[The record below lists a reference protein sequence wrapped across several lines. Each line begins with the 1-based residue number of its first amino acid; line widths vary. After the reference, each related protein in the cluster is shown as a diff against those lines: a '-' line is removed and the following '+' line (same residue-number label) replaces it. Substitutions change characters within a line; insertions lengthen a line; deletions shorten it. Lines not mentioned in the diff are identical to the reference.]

1 MKKKI
6 PTLNI
11 IRKNLDGTYGNLVL
25 LSQKTG
31 IEYNKLLRFKE
42 KNPII
47 RKWIAEEK
55 EKLLDVVEAKIT
67 ENMLKKGSEN
77 SQWRYVNAQGRHRGY
92 GEHVVQEQIVTNVDS
107 AYVSAYKEYGKVRKD
122 LLDKA
127 KKDIKKTSSKEA

>member
-67 ENMLKKGSEN
+67 ENMLKKDSEN

-92 GEHVVQEQIVTNVDS
+92 GEHVVQENVGS
-107 AYVSAYKEYGKVRKD
+107 PVSLVIESRSDGYPVLESQKIKTKI
-122 LLDKA
+122 LKKA
-127 KKDIKKTSSKEA
+127 KEDSFK